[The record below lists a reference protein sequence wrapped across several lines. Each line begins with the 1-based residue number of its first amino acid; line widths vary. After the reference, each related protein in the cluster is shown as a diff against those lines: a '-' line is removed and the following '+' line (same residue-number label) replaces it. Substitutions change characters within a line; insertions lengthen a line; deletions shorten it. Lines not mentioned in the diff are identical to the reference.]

1 MPDYSILGIVDGE
14 NVECYLSSIGAVIN
28 KLFKKL
34 GGKIIKPI
42 ITENKRSMY
51 FKRFDLESLFS
62 SKPHM
67 EKNMEY
73 YSHRIMLDTE
83 EETDFNPSDFDSS
96 DSGKDDYKVVNC
108 NTQSQITYGVM
119 SDSSKQL
126 KIQFFRKLS
135 QRTNKVEVRRRVL
148 SKS

>member
-14 NVECYLSSIGAVIN
+14 NVECYLSSIVGKNVTAPVYIMVI
-28 KLFKKL
+28 
-34 GGKIIKPI
+34 
-42 ITENKRSMY
+42 
-51 FKRFDLESLFS
+51 DLESLFS

-108 NTQSQITYGVM
+108 NTQNQITYGVM

>member
-1 MPDYSILGIVDGE
+1 
-14 NVECYLSSIGAVIN
+14 
-28 KLFKKL
+28 
-34 GGKIIKPI
+34 
-42 ITENKRSMY
+42 
-51 FKRFDLESLFS
+51 
-62 SKPHM
+62 
-67 EKNMEY
+67 MEY

-96 DSGKDDYKVVNC
+96 NSGKD
-108 NTQSQITYGVM
+108 QITYGVI

-135 QRTNKVEVRRRVL
+135 QRTNKAEARRRVL

>member
-14 NVECYLSSIGAVIN
+14 NVECYLSSSGAIMVI
-28 KLFKKL
+28 
-34 GGKIIKPI
+34 
-42 ITENKRSMY
+42 
-51 FKRFDLESLFS
+51 DLESLFS

-96 DSGKDDYKVVNC
+96 NSGKEYVRLYAFPVGR
-108 NTQSQITYGVM
+108 S
-119 SDSSKQL
+119 
-126 KIQFFRKLS
+126 RKS
-135 QRTNKVEVRRRVL
+135 
-148 SKS
+148 